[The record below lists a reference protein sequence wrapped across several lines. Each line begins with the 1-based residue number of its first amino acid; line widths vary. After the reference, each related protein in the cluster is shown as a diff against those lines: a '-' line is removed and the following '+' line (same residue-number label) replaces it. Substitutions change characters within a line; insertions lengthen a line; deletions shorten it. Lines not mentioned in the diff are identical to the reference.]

1 MTCFRYLFIR
11 DATIRKKEN
20 KMSNIENNQNSFNE
34 VLSLIQ
40 ESKRQVYKQAN
51 SMLITLYWDLGA
63 YISNKTTKENWGKGV
78 VKALAEYIKQKDPS
92 LKGFTDKNLWRMRQF
107 YQTYSH
113 DEKLATLWRQL
124 NWSNNRT
131 IFSRCKREEE
141 REFYL
146 NFAVKEGW
154 GNREL
159 ERQIDTSLFERV
171 LLADNNLSD
180 VVKSLPQSTE
190 KTFRDSYVFEFLDIP
205 TKHSEKTLQQALVS
219 SLKDFILELGK
230 GFTFMGQEYRL
241 QVDVEDFFID
251 LLFYHRDLQCLIA
264 FELKIGKFKPAY
276 LGQLEFYLEALD
288 RDVKKEHE
296 NPSIGV
302 LLCRDKTDK
311 VVEYALS
318 RSQSPTVIAD
328 YNTELIP
335 KELLTQKVEEL
346 YRLYDGESDSE

>member
-1 MTCFRYLFIR
+1 MP
-11 DATIRKKEN
+11 
-20 KMSNIENNQNSFNE
+20 NIENNQNSFNE

-40 ESKRQVYKQAN
+40 KAKQKVYKEAN
-51 SMLITLYWDLGA
+51 STLIMLYWDLGA

-78 VKALAEYIKQKDPS
+78 VKSLAEYINQKDPS
-92 LKGFTDKNLWRMRQF
+92 LKGFNNRNLWRMKQF
-107 YQTYSH
+107 YETYEDSP
-113 DEKLATLWRQL
+113 KLSTLWTQL

-131 IFSRCKREEE
+131 IFSRCKRKEE

-159 ERQIDTSLFERV
+159 ERQIDSSLFERV

-190 KTFRDSYVFEFLDIP
+190 KTFRDSYVLEFLDIP
-205 TKHSEKTLQQALVS
+205 KKHSEKTLQKALVS
-219 SLKDFILELGK
+219 SLKDFILELGR

-302 LLCRDKTDK
+302 LLCRDKNDK

-335 KELLTQKVEEL
+335 KELLKRKVEEL
-346 YRLYDGESDSE
+346 YRLYEKGKDE

>member
-1 MTCFRYLFIR
+1 MP
-11 DATIRKKEN
+11 
-20 KMSNIENNQNSFNE
+20 NIDHNQNSFDE
-34 VLSLIQ
+34 ILTLIQ
-40 ESKRQVYKQAN
+40 QSKQQVYQQAN
-51 SMLITLYWDLGA
+51 TLLMELYWNLGE
-63 YISNKTTKENWGKGV
+63 YISLKTTRDNWGKSV
-78 VKALAEYIKQKDPS
+78 VKELAQYIKQQDPT
-92 LKGFTDKNLWRMRQF
+92 LKGFNDRNLWRMKQF
-107 YQTYSH
+107 YETYANTP
-113 DEKLATLWRQL
+113 KLSTLWTQI

-131 IFSRCKREEE
+131 IFSRCKTQEE

-146 NFAVKEGW
+146 NFTIKEGW

-159 ERQIDTSLFERV
+159 ERQISSSLFERV
-171 LLADNNLSD
+171 LLADNKLSE

-190 KTFRDSYVFEFLDIP
+190 NTFRDSYIFEFLDIP
-205 TKHSEKTLQQALVS
+205 SKHNEKTLQQALVT
-219 SLKDFILELGK
+219 SLKDFILELGR
-230 GFTFMGQEYRL
+230 GFTFMGQEYRV

-264 FELKIGKFKPAY
+264 FELKIDKFKPAY

-302 LLCRDKTDK
+302 LLCKDKTDK

-328 YNTELIP
+328 YDTKLIP
-335 KELLTQKVEEL
+335 KELLERKVEEL
-346 YRLYDGESDSE
+346 YRLYEGGVLGEGGSA

>member
-1 MTCFRYLFIR
+1 MP
-11 DATIRKKEN
+11 
-20 KMSNIENNQNSFNE
+20 NINNNQNNFNE
-34 VLSLIQ
+34 VLTLIQ
-40 ESKRQVYKQAN
+40 QAKQKAYTQAN
-51 SMLITLYWDLGA
+51 STLITLYWDLGA
-63 YISNKTTKENWGKGV
+63 FISLKTTKENWGKGV
-78 VKALAEYIKQKDPS
+78 VKELAEYIKQKDPT

-107 YQTYSH
+107 YQTYK
-113 DEKLATLWRQL
+113 DNEKLSTLWRQL
-124 NWSNNRT
+124 NWSNNRS

-159 ERQIDTSLFERV
+159 ERQISSSLFERV

-190 KTFRDSYVFEFLDIP
+190 NTFRDSYVFEFLDIP
-205 TKHSEKTLQQALVS
+205 KKHSEKTLQQALVT

-264 FELKIGKFKPAY
+264 FELKIDKFKPAY

-318 RSQSPTVIAD
+318 RSLSPTVIAD

-335 KELLTQKVEEL
+335 KELLERKVEEL
-346 YRLYDGESDSE
+346 YRLYEGEE

>member
-1 MTCFRYLFIR
+1 MP
-11 DATIRKKEN
+11 
-20 KMSNIENNQNSFNE
+20 NINNHQNNFNE
-34 VLSLIQ
+34 VLTLIQ
-40 ESKRQVYKQAN
+40 KAKKQVYKQAN
-51 SMLITLYWDLGA
+51 TLLMELYWDLGEF
-63 YISNKTTKENWGKGV
+63 ISLKTTKDHWGKGV
-78 VKALAEYIKQKDPS
+78 VNELAEYIKQKDPT
-92 LKGFTDKNLWRMRQF
+92 LKGFNDRNLWRMKQF
-107 YQTYSH
+107 YDVYKDTP
-113 DEKLATLWRQL
+113 KLSTLWSQL
-124 NWSNNRT
+124 NWSNNRS

-146 NFAVKEGW
+146 NFSIKEGW

-159 ERQIDTSLFERV
+159 ERQISSSLFERV
-171 LLADNNLSD
+171 LLADSNLSD

-190 KTFRDSYVFEFLDIP
+190 NTFRDSYVFEFLDIP
-205 TKHSEKTLQQALVS
+205 QKHSEKTLQQALVS

-230 GFTFMGQEYRL
+230 GFTFVGQEYRV
-241 QVDVEDFFID
+241 QVGVEDFYID

-264 FELKIGKFKPAY
+264 FELKIDKFKPAY

-318 RSQSPTVIAD
+318 RSLSPTVIAD
-328 YNTELIP
+328 YGTELIP
-335 KELLTQKVEEL
+335 KELLERKVEEIF
-346 YRLYDGESDSE
+346 RLYEGDG

>member
-1 MTCFRYLFIR
+1 
-11 DATIRKKEN
+11 
-20 KMSNIENNQNSFNE
+20 MSNIESNQESFNE

-40 ESKRQVYKQAN
+40 KAKRQVSRQAN
-51 SMLITLYWDLGA
+51 STLITLYWDLGA

-78 VKALAEYIKQKDPS
+78 VRALAEFIKQKDAT
-92 LKGFTDKNLWRMRQF
+92 LKGFTDRNLWRMKQF
-107 YQTYSH
+107 YETYE
-113 DEKLATLWRQL
+113 DRPKLSTLWTQL

-159 ERQIDTSLFERV
+159 ERQIDSSLFERV

-219 SLKDFILELGK
+219 SLKDFILELGR

-241 QVDVEDFFID
+241 QVGVEDFFID

-276 LGQLEFYLEALD
+276 LGQLEFYLEAF
-288 RDVKKEHE
+288 
-296 NPSIGV
+296 
-302 LLCRDKTDK
+302 
-311 VVEYALS
+311 
-318 RSQSPTVIAD
+318 
-328 YNTELIP
+328 
-335 KELLTQKVEEL
+335 
-346 YRLYDGESDSE
+346 